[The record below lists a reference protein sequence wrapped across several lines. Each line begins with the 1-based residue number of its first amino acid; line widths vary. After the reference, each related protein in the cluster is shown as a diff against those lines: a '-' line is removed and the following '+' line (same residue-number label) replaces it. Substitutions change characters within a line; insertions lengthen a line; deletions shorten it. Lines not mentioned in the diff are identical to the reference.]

1 MLSTS
6 ISVDPTPTGR
16 GQSLQLWPCF
26 FIPWDLPLSSNFVIL
41 IIPQGPLPR
50 QRPARHREAH
60 ASRLLIAGSSAIA
73 RVEQKKCFAQSLAPL
88 VLLKTVFL
96 FNLAGPR
103 GAVCPLLVRPVFAP
117 RVLACVVLG
126 PSGVGARR
134 RVAVAGA
141 GRRSGG
147 SCAAPFAPS
156 GPSGWSP
163 GAVAVPVAAPLRS
176 AACGLRSLRS
186 LRPPKEDER
195 ARSNV
200 NTRQSCG
207 AS

>member
-1 MLSTS
+1 MLSKALPWRSNSHGARSEFPVPAVLFYTLGLTPFFKLCNPHNTTRPPPTS
-6 ISVDPTPTGR
+6 TTSAAPGGPCKP
-16 GQSLQLWPCF
+16 SLDSWVFSDSQ
-26 FIPWDLPLSSNFVIL
+26 I
-41 IIPQGPLPR
+41 
-50 QRPARHREAH
+50 
-60 ASRLLIAGSSAIA
+60 
-73 RVEQKKCFAQSLAPL
+73 EQKKCFAQSLAPL

>member
-1 MLSTS
+1 MHNNTTS
-6 ISVDPTPTGR
+6 RPGAQ
-16 GQSLQLWPCF
+16 G
-26 FIPWDLPLSSNFVIL
+26 LPK
-41 IIPQGPLPR
+41 
-50 QRPARHREAH
+50 
-60 ASRLLIAGSSAIA
+60 AGSSASLP
-73 RVEQKKCFAQSLAPL
+73 ELHKKSVLSKASLRSFWSKL
-88 VLLKTVFL
+88 FL
-96 FNLAGPR
+96 CNLAGPR

-195 ARSNV
+195 DREGAEQCQYTAVLRRILAAILRSRRISAIAYTIVTDASPWLSARRTLSM
-200 NTRQSCG
+200 
-207 AS
+207 

>member
-1 MLSTS
+1 MHNNTTS
-6 ISVDPTPTGR
+6 RPGA
-16 GQSLQLWPCF
+16 
-26 FIPWDLPLSSNFVIL
+26 
-41 IIPQGPLPR
+41 QGLPR
-50 QRPARHREAH
+50 
-60 ASRLLIAGSSAIA
+60 AGSSASLP
-73 RVEQKKCFAQSLAPL
+73 ELHKKSVLRRASLRSFCR
-88 VLLKTVFL
+88 KTIFL
-96 FNLAGPR
+96 CNLAGPR

-176 AACGLRSLRS
+176 AACGLRSLRAH
-186 LRPPKEDER
+186 RPPKEDER
-195 ARSNV
+195 ARSHV
-200 NTRQSCG
+200 KKRQAFG
-207 AS
+207 AK